1 MQDWPLTVDRILDH
15 AARYSGDTEVVTRR
29 IDGSIHRSSY
39 GHVRARAK
47 QVSAAL
53 RDLGVRPGDR
63 VATLAMN
70 SDRHMEAWY
79 GTMGIGAVL
88 HTLNPRL
95 HPAQLAWIAEHAG
108 DRVIMLDTCFVPLI
122 EVARPHLT
130 AQHYVILADR
140 EHMPETSFAAICY
153 EDWISGQG
161 FDTPWGEFDE
171 NTACGLCYTSG
182 TTGDPK
188 GVLYSHRSNVF
199 HAMMAVNKNCFDIG
213 YVDTVM
219 PVVPMFHANA
229 WALAFAAP
237 LVGAKL
243 VLPGAGMDGASLYQM
258 LDEEQVTVTAAVPTL
273 WLGLLEHLRANDLK
287 LPWLDRVCIGGSA
300 LPEVVL
306 RAFEADYGVEVGH
319 AWGMTE
325 MSPIGTLCR
334 VPRDR
339 IDAPLE
345 ERVPYKLKQGVPAF
359 GTDTKVVDEHGDEIP
374 WGSGR
379 TGRLLVKGIAV
390 VDRYFKGEG
399 EILGE
404 DGWFDTGDLATVDEC
419 GSVRLTDRAKD
430 VIKSGGEWISS
441 IDLENAVLSHP
452 GVANAAAIAMPDERW
467 GERPLLVIQ
476 PEPGQA
482 PDEADLRA
490 FLAPRIARW
499 WMPDR
504 FEFVDAI
511 PLGATGKVNKLAL
524 RARFASGDAPKCES
538 VPGAA

>member
-1 MQDWPLTVDRILDH
+1 MLGQMQDWPLTVDRILDH
-15 AARYSGDTEVVTRR
+15 AARYSGDTEVVSRR
-29 IDGSIHRSSY
+29 LDGSIHRSSY
-39 GHVRARAK
+39 VRIRARAK

-53 RDLGVRPGDR
+53 HDLGIRPGDR

-79 GTMGIGAVL
+79 GTMGMGAVL

-95 HPAQLAWIAEHAG
+95 HPTQLAWIAEHAG
-108 DRVIMLDTCFVPLI
+108 DRVVMFDSCFTPLV
-122 EVARPHLT
+122 EAARPHLS
-130 AQHYVILADR
+130 AQHYVVLCDR
-140 EHMPETSFAAICY
+140 AEMPDTSFAAICY
-153 EDWISGQG
+153 EDWIGGQG
-161 FDTPWGEFDE
+161 CDATWGGFDE

-188 GVLYSHRSNVF
+188 GVLYSHRSNVV

-213 YVDTVM
+213 YADTVM

-237 LVGAKL
+237 IAGSKL
-243 VLPGAGMDGASLYQM
+243 VLPGAGMDGASIYDL
-258 LDEEQVTVTAAVPTL
+258 LDGERVTVTAAVPTL
-273 WLGLLEHLRANDLK
+273 WLGLLEYLRAHDLE
-287 LPWLDRVCIGGSA
+287 LPWLNRVCIGGSA

-334 VPRDR
+334 VPRDKL
-339 IDAPLE
+339 DAPLD
-345 ERVPYKLKQGVPAF
+345 ERIPYKLKQGIPPF
-359 GTDTKVVDEHGDEIP
+359 TTETKVVDEHGDEIP
-374 WGSGR
+374 WGCDR
-379 TGRLLVKGIAV
+379 TGRLLVRGIAV
-390 VDRYFKGEG
+390 VDSYFKGDRS
-399 EILGE
+399 IL
-404 DGWFDTGDLATVDEC
+404 DDDNWFDTGDLATVDAC

-452 GVANAAAIAMPDERW
+452 GVANAAAIAMPDDKW
-467 GERPLLVIQ
+467 GERPMLVIQ
-476 PEPGQA
+476 PD
-482 PDEADLRA
+482 PDRVPSEAELRE
-490 FLAPRIARW
+490 FLAPRIAKW

-504 FEFVDAI
+504 FEFVEAI

-524 RARFASGDAPKCES
+524 RARYAADRTCEDA
-538 VPGAA
+538 A